1 MAIAL
6 ACAPPAVEPAAAP
19 PAIDTAGVTQAI
31 ADLWSRM
38 ATADTANNP
47 DGVLAL
53 YSADA
58 RVDAPGTPAMIGR
71 AAIDSTLRPMYAMR
85 DYTSLVITPAG
96 TTVLSNVLVYQRG
109 TYTESYIEKK
119 KSSTEYGRYA
129 TGLVKEADGQ
139 WRITYM
145 MAFPDSTVQRR

>member
-1 MAIAL
+1 
-6 ACAPPAVEPAAAP
+6 
-19 PAIDTAGVTQAI
+19 
-31 ADLWSRM
+31 
-38 ATADTANNP
+38 
-47 DGVLAL
+47 
-53 YSADA
+53 
-58 RVDAPGTPAMIGR
+58 MIGR